1 MPYSGLSMMTAVT
14 GDGTSP
20 SPAALD
26 AFTQNVAEPIVQS
39 RCITCHVQGG
49 VAGTTDLIFVNSANA
64 DSVALN
70 HQAFINLNTAIA
82 DVSDHVV
89 SKVLTSS
96 IMAEDRSTRTAIPRL
111 RIWKTIGIWWKQ

>member
-39 RCITCHVQGG
+39 RCITYHVQGG

-70 HQAFINLNTAIA
+70 HQAFIDLSTAIA
-82 DVSDHVV
+82 DVSDSVV
-89 SKVLTSS
+89 SK
-96 IMAEDRSTRTAIPRL
+96 DRKSVV
-111 RIWKTIGIWWKQ
+111 